1 MLQRIFSHLSLLKY
15 SEVVFIHISAVMV
28 IMISLIV
35 VYRVFEPDVIWYFEP
50 RKIDPGFK
58 IPFDILTR
66 VQYIIWYFAPG
77 VDFLG
82 VQNTIWHRVRPNQKL

>member
-1 MLQRIFSHLSLLKY
+1 
-15 SEVVFIHISAVMV
+15 MV